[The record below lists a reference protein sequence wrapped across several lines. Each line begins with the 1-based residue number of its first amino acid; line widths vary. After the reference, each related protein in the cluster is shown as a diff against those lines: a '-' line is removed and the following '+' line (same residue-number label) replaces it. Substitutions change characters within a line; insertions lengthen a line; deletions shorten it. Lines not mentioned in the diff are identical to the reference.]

1 MNKENVCRF
10 NQFGY
15 CKFGNTCFRRH
26 ENRLCENEHCEGQT
40 CLYRHPRRC
49 RFFFEYK
56 YCKFGTYCR
65 FKHEASASQD
75 TLKEIEDLRKALE
88 NVNKKIKEK
97 EEEIK
102 RMDDQIVAF
111 GKLKEDNKNLSRE
124 NLELKDKVIELKE
137 NLESARNTLAVNDM
151 LQMDFKERVQEKYG
165 YDSNDSE
172 SDYEPNE
179 EIRINNKIKFR
190 LKKVEELRK
199 IVKCDIC
206 DYTTK
211 SEVGLKSHKTKKHK
225 GT

>member
-1 MNKENVCRF
+1 M
-10 NQFGY
+10 
-15 CKFGNTCFRRH
+15 
-26 ENRLCENEHCEGQT
+26 
-40 CLYRHPRRC
+40 
-49 RFFFEYK
+49 
-56 YCKFGTYCR
+56 
-65 FKHEASASQD
+65 
-75 TLKEIEDLRKALE
+75 
-88 NVNKKIKEK
+88 
-97 EEEIK
+97 
-102 RMDDQIVAF
+102 
-111 GKLKEDNKNLSRE
+111 
-124 NLELKDKVIELKE
+124 KDKVIELKE

-179 EIRINNKIKFR
+179 EIRINNRIKFR

-206 DYTTK
+206 DYSTK